1 MLAALPGHRLRRAA
15 TAFASA
21 DAALGSAEP
30 GRGDPGVLKWCAH
43 CQQFIG
49 EMPPHADLGMTHG
62 LCRKCSGEQPD
73 LLSGDEYA
81 HAVVLRDLFQSL
93 FAVGRR
99 NDFEAARPLVDRAI
113 AANCRPVDI
122 LVGMIAPMLYEIG
135 RAWEF
140 GTLTVEGEHEFTAFA
155 ERVIDLVEARM
166 QLACSRPPRSGGDG
180 WYFLMNAPGNT
191 HVVGIRILGLWLQN
205 QGWRTRHVD
214 ELTVLDAL
222 ADPAMSGEPKTLLI
236 SIALPEQFDAV
247 AALAE
252 RVKAL
257 PAPSRPSIVLG
268 GYAVK
273 TGRVLPIPGVA
284 LAPDIS
290 ALGLD

>member
-1 MLAALPGHRLRRAA
+1 M
-15 TAFASA
+15 
-21 DAALGSAEP
+21 
-30 GRGDPGVLKWCAH
+30 LKWCAH

-49 EMPPHADLGMTHG
+49 EMPPHADLGITHG
-62 LCRKCSGEQPD
+62 LCRKCAGEKPD

-93 FAVGRR
+93 FAAGRR
-99 NDFEAARPLVDRAI
+99 NDFDGAGPLVDHAI

-135 RAWEF
+135 NAWEH

-155 ERVIDLVEARM
+155 ERVIDLVEGKMKQAWSM
-166 QLACSRPPRSGGDG
+166 PPRFARDG
-180 WYFLMNAPGNT
+180 CYFLMNAPGNT
-191 HVVGIRILGLWLQN
+191 HVVGIRILGLWLRN

-214 ELTVLDAL
+214 ERTVLDVL
-222 ADPAMSGEPKTLLI
+222 SEPAIDGEPRTLLV
-236 SIALPEQFDAV
+236 SIALPEQYEEV
-247 AALAE
+247 AALVE
-252 RVKAL
+252 RVQAL
-257 PAPSRPSIVLG
+257 PVPHRPDIVLG

-273 TGRVLPIPGVA
+273 TGRVSPIHGVK
-284 LAPDIS
+284 LAADIS